1 MYPLCIL
8 HVYSIWHPTTYL
20 SRMEHFFFFL
30 EFELLNPAVQ
40 QLWLT
45 ITCSSNS
52 QNSNFMNWKNMVLIN
67 TKFLYFLT
75 GFAGTNILLFSIW
88 MFGSVYLIELWIN
101 SLHCL
106 APAYFGGR
114 FLQLWVGRVFVRVV
128 QRTIAALLGALPA
141 QTTKAGLT
149 VYWAAKTTITY
160 INAGT
165 EDGAIT
171 NAWSSFLSI
180 QYEIKAMR
188 VITLELMRIN
198 SFMVKYHIT
207 GVKFTCLTKQ
217 IIPLSRTDCTYVA
230 HGNSILASIPPS
242 IDVPQTE
249 ESFCSMD
256 FVSFL
261 QAVSLWHH
269 VHYVFK
275 RYLLKAL
282 LYIWNVWDKLLSIT
296 NTVLWLFFRVR
307 RTNWQYSPHSMTNR
321 SSFLPI

>member
-1 MYPLCIL
+1 
-8 HVYSIWHPTTYL
+8 
-20 SRMEHFFFFL
+20 
-30 EFELLNPAVQ
+30 
-40 QLWLT
+40 
-45 ITCSSNS
+45 
-52 QNSNFMNWKNMVLIN
+52 MVPIN

-75 GFAGTNILLFSIW
+75 GFAGTNILLFSVW
-88 MFGSVYLIELWIN
+88 MLGSVYLIELWIN

-160 INAGT
+160 INAAT

-180 QYEIKAMR
+180 QFTNQGNEGNY
-188 VITLELMRIN
+188 LGLMRIN
-198 SFMVKYHIT
+198 SSIVQYHIT

-230 HGNSILASIPPS
+230 HGNLILAIIPPS
-242 IDVPQTE
+242 IAMP
-249 ESFCSMD
+249 
-256 FVSFL
+256 
-261 QAVSLWHH
+261 
-269 VHYVFK
+269 
-275 RYLLKAL
+275 
-282 LYIWNVWDKLLSIT
+282 
-296 NTVLWLFFRVR
+296 
-307 RTNWQYSPHSMTNR
+307 
-321 SSFLPI
+321 